1 MSAANSDNG
10 ETPLMR
16 IARDTP
22 VLLGSASPRRR
33 EILGALGLP
42 FVVRPADVDES
53 QRVGDTPDTF
63 LERVV
68 WDKLRAAEGKRGVD
82 AFSCVLVADTIV
94 VLGDRILGKPTDE
107 EDAVRLVEALVGT
120 THTVFTRFGLSWQTT
135 ATSGGLA
142 RRCSTVASKV
152 TMRAATQP
160 KCAPTPQLVKAPT
173 RRVPTPCKG
182 SAHFW
187 LVISRVRFLVSSV
200 CRRANLLKRLPKWAY
215 FVTFR
220 GSFDLSAN
228 SRNTAFP

>member
-1 MSAANSDNG
+1 MIAANSDNG

-135 ATSGGLA
+135 AISGGLA
-142 RRCSTVASKV
+142 RRCLTVASKV
-152 TMRAATQP
+152 TMRAATQ
-160 KCAPTPQLVKAPT
+160 AEVRAYAATGEGADKA
-173 RRVPTPCKG
+173 G
-182 SAHFW
+182 AYA
-187 LVISRVRFLVSSV
+187 LQGLGAFLVSH
-200 CRRANLLKRLPKWAY
+200 LE
-215 FVTFR
+215 
-220 GSFDLSAN
+220 GSFSGVVGLPACELVETLTKVGLLCD
-228 SRNTAFP
+228 FPRVF